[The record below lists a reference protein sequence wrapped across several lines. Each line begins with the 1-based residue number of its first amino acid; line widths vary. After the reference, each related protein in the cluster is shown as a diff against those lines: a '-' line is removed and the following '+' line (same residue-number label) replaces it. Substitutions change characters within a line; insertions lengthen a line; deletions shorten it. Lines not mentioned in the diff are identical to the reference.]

1 MWSKIKNFPKNEKM
15 VKNQKFGQKIEHLVK
30 NQKFGY
36 KFGSKSEMWP
46 KTGSQKFCKKDA

>member
-1 MWSKIKNFPKNEKM
+1 M